1 MRFYSTGNIHYFG
14 HIDGP
19 VTVAV
24 PRAGEVTAPYKQNN
38 EISRGAGV
46 AATTQDIEYEHQAD
60 FAVPLDSLLADAAS
74 GSLGRFLP
82 GSEVFLW
89 GAALARRPATVAQ
102 RMTHWAADVG
112 RVALGTSDIAPH
124 RKDKRFADDAWMSN
138 PVFRRCMQYYLAG
151 SRTLQQLLDDVD
163 LDEQS
168 EKRLQLVLD
177 NIIGAA
183 APSNQLLLNPT
194 ALKTAVDTRG
204 LSVLR
209 GTRNFVGD
217 MARAPR
223 VPRMVDTRKFEVGRN
238 LATTSG
244 AVVLRTPVFELI
256 QYKPTTAKVRTT
268 PLLMVPP
275 MINKFYVL
283 DIAEGRSMV
292 EHLLE
297 SGQQVFLISWRNPTA
312 KHADWGMDTYVEAVL
327 DAMEAT
333 RRICQ
338 VKSTVVHGTCAGGII
353 SAMTA
358 AYLARNKRADEL
370 AALALG
376 VTLLDQQGA
385 GTTSAMMDRAR
396 ADAAIAFS
404 SAVGYMDGRLLA
416 EVFAWLRP
424 TDLVWTF
431 WVNNYLLGKNPPA
444 FDVLYWN
451 SDTTRMPAHLH
462 RDFLHLAMNNSLI
475 NPEQA
480 EVLGEPID
488 LGEIKQDAYVIG
500 GETDHITPWES
511 CYQTTQLLGGKTR
524 FILSTGGHIAAQVLP
539 PDNDKASFRTADKN
553 PGDPDEFAKNATQK
567 QGSWWLDYADW
578 LAKLSGELKNAPKK
592 LGRGQEYKVLADAPG
607 TYVFDK

>member
-1 MRFYSTGNIHYFG
+1 
-14 HIDGP
+14 
-19 VTVAV
+19 
-24 PRAGEVTAPYKQNN
+24 
-38 EISRGAGV
+38 V

-74 GSLGRFLP
+74 GSLGRFVP

-89 GAALARRPATVAQ
+89 GAALARRPATVA
-102 RMTHWAADVG
+102 RRVTSWAADVG
-112 RVALGTSDIAPH
+112 RVTVGASDIEPS
-124 RKDKRFADDAWMSN
+124 RKDKRFADDAWMSR
-138 PVFRRCMQYYLAG
+138 PVFRRCVQYYLAG

-177 NIIGAA
+177 NIVGAA
-183 APSNQLLLNPT
+183 APSNVFWLNPT
-194 ALKTAVDTRG
+194 ALRTAVDTRG

-223 VPRMVDTRKFEVGRN
+223 VPSMVDVSKFEVGKT
-238 LATTSG
+238 LAATPG

-256 QYKPTTAKVRTT
+256 QYKPQTAKVRTL

-275 MINKFYVL
+275 MINKFYIL
-283 DIAEGRSMV
+283 DLAEGRSMV
-292 EHLLE
+292 EHLVGA
-297 SGQQVFLISWRNPTA
+297 GQQVFVISWRNPTGKQA
-312 KHADWGMDTYVEAVL
+312 NWGMDTYVEAVL

-353 SAMTA
+353 AAMAA
-358 AYLARNKRADEL
+358 AYLARKQRADEI

-404 SAVGYMDGRLLA
+404 SAVGYLDGRHLA

-431 WVNNYLLGKNPPA
+431 WVNNYLLGKKPPA

-451 SDTTRMPAHLH
+451 SDTTRMPAQLH
-462 RDFLHLAMNNSLI
+462 RDFLGLAMNNSLVT
-475 NPEQA
+475 PGQA

-488 LGEIKQDAYVIG
+488 LGEITQDAYLIG
-500 GETDHITPWES
+500 GETDHITPWEN
-511 CYQTTQLLGGKTR
+511 CYRTTALLGGKSR
-524 FILSTGGHIAAQVLP
+524 FVLSTGGHIAAQVLP
-539 PDNDKASFRTADKN
+539 PDNAKASFCTADKN
-553 PGDPDEFAKNATQK
+553 PRNPEDFAQQAERKK
-567 QGSWWLDYADW
+567 GSWWLDYADW
-578 LAKLSGELKNAPKK
+578 LGQRSGQQKNAPKK
-592 LGRGQEYKVLADAPG
+592 LGRGSDYKPLADAPG
-607 TYVFDK
+607 TYVLDK